1 MAATKNGKG
10 EGRPQKKPTPP
21 PGSQI
26 YVFYRFL
33 QLGLFQMSWNCAL
46 WAGRFITPHAYI
58 PTENKIRPTMGPQNW
73 RNWGQ
78 IAVLGSLLLK
88 KRPDTR
94 SRCVLTMSPSFLSN
108 VSFFTPVPG
117 VWKFE
122 TSLYKGQKWHFG
134 CLFWIFLFTGKPNW
148 ALVFLIGFV
157 FFSW

>member
-88 KRPDTR
+88 KGPIPGQGVSWPWVQAFCPMFRFLPPYLESENLKNHYIRVKSDIL
-94 SRCVLTMSPSFLSN
+94 CVFFGFFSFL
-108 VSFFTPVPG
+108 VSPI
-117 VWKFE
+117 E
-122 TSLYKGQKWHFG
+122 L
-134 CLFWIFLFTGKPNW
+134 
-148 ALVFLIGFV
+148 
-157 FFSW
+157 